1 MKKALVLLLAL
12 ISACNH
18 IQESG
23 LIPDDLSIE
32 DFLPVETPTDESVIR
47 EYFEI
52 SRVDE
57 TYVEST
63 GATYY
68 TVYGVN
74 METGEEWC
82 LADDVSPEWAENE
95 PWLIV
100 VGMHVELVYEAGQ
113 PSYTGE
119 LFPAY
124 SEGFN

>member
-1 MKKALVLLLAL
+1 MKKVLVLLLAL
-12 ISACNH
+12 MSACNH
-18 IQESG
+18 VQESG

-52 SRVDE
+52 SRVIYNE
-57 TYVEST
+57 NPGYEP
-63 GATYY
+63 YY
-68 TVYGVN
+68 TVYGIN

-82 LADDVSPEWAENE
+82 IADDVSLEWAENE
-95 PWLIV
+95 PWLII
-100 VGMHVELVYEAGQ
+100 VGMQVELVYEAGQ